1 MITEKGRKRSED
13 DMEMQGSRT
22 QGNLQAALSRES
34 RNRLRYEWYAQQAKA
49 QGYVHIG
56 QLFDETAEKEQ
67 AHGEMW
73 LRALGEQTDT
83 AQSLA
88 RAAEGEREEWADL
101 YAEYARIARQEGF
114 AEIAGQFEKIAAV
127 ERGHEQ
133 RFRLALSQMQAGQVF
148 HQEGEC
154 AWVCANCG
162 HVAYGADAPENCPA
176 CGHGRAYFS
185 RQEEAY

>member
-1 MITEKGRKRSED
+1 
-13 DMEMQGSRT
+13 MEMQGSRT

-56 QLFDETAEKEQ
+56 QLFDETAEKER

-162 HVAYGADAPENCPA
+162 HVAYGADAPDNEGEPA
-176 CGHGRAYFS
+176 AG
-185 RQEEAY
+185 

>member
-1 MITEKGRKRSED
+1 MYENQQFVRENTQILKNVQYKTGIRARKG
-13 DMEMQGSRT
+13 G
-22 QGNLQAALSRES
+22 
-34 RNRLRYEWYAQQAKA
+34 LRYEWYAQQAKA

-83 AQSLA
+83 ARSLD
-88 RAAEGEREEWADL
+88 RAAEGEREEWAEL

-148 HQEGEC
+148 HLRLRPG
-154 AWVCANCG
+154 VFF
-162 HVAYGADAPENCPA
+162 PA
-176 CGHGRAYFS
+176 GGGLLRAQNF
-185 RQEEAY
+185 